1 MKLYT
6 MDDCI
11 YCSMLKARLAH
22 EKIEYEEI
30 KDADVIAEKGFA
42 TVPQLEVGWQTL
54 DFNQSIAWLN
64 GRVGG

>member
-6 MDDCI
+6 MDDCV
-11 YCSMLKARLAH
+11 YCTMLKARLAH
-22 EKIEYEEI
+22 EKIKYEEI
-30 KDADVIAEKGFA
+30 KDVAVIEEKGFA
-42 TVPQLEVGWQTL
+42 TVPQLEVESQTL